1 MSVHTCLFLFLQV
14 FLTGSQETAKRT
26 KQNPQSQMRKHW
38 TLIVMVSKSG
48 FGKIRFQILE
58 LFIYL
63 RYVIS
68 LQSTFIYQVTNDCGG
83 IVIFLL
89 VILDI
94 LIPYC

>member
-1 MSVHTCLFLFLQV
+1 M
-14 FLTGSQETAKRT
+14 
-26 KQNPQSQMRKHW
+26 
-38 TLIVMVSKSG
+38 MVSKSG

-68 LQSTFIYQVTNDCGG
+68 LQSAFIYQVTDDCGG

-89 VILDI
+89 VISGYFNTL
-94 LIPYC
+94 LLM